1 MLHFTGY
8 AIVPASLRLFPL
20 LPIKG
25 CVGML
30 LQGLCWKG
38 DLLLADGFV
47 GRLRLG
53 SRRPE
58 RPSGL
63 FVDSCNTSKYPSKIL
78 HHVKKKKK
86 VVFFKIL
93 TNLVSQLQT

>member
-1 MLHFTGY
+1 MLHFTGC
-8 AIVPASLRLFPL
+8 AIVLASLRLFPL

-30 LQGLCWKG
+30 LQGL
-38 DLLLADGFV
+38 ADGFV

-58 RPSGL
+58 RHSGL
-63 FVDSCNTSKYPSKIL
+63 FVDSCNTSKDPSKIL